1 MNDNLK
7 FDGLYRH
14 LSSGGYCNWWR
25 FYEDGVS
32 VRGQTTPQSYAQVAT
47 WLNRDKQTHCPFSW
61 ADERSLDLELR
72 VPHPHDATVTTFQR
86 TVHVGEGTIAD
97 QAKGEKRSPVE
108 LYTFIPMSAEMLD
121 PGPGPHKLQRISYA
135 KLLKLGIPE
144 AHIDL
149 LKRGSMSVKVMQSAT
164 AEEISLKNE
173 LSLKIARQ
181 IVAWR
186 DGQA

>member
-1 MNDNLK
+1 
-7 FDGLYRH
+7 
-14 LSSGGYCNWWR
+14 
-25 FYEDGVS
+25 
-32 VRGQTTPQSYAQVAT
+32 
-47 WLNRDKQTHCPFSW
+47 
-61 ADERSLDLELR
+61 
-72 VPHPHDATVTTFQR
+72 
-86 TVHVGEGTIAD
+86 
-97 QAKGEKRSPVE
+97 
-108 LYTFIPMSAEMLD
+108 MSAEMLD

-135 KLLKLGIPE
+135 KLLKQGIPE

>member
-1 MNDNLK
+1 MNDLLQ

-14 LSSGGYCNWWR
+14 LRGGGNCAWFR

-32 VRGQTTPQSYAQVAT
+32 VCGQTTPMSYSQVAT
-47 WLNRDKQTHCPFSW
+47 WLNRDTQTHCPFSRPD
-61 ADERSLDLELR
+61 ARTLDLELR
-72 VPHPHDATVTTFQR
+72 VKHPNDGTVTSFQR

-108 LYTFIPMSAEMLD
+108 LYTFIPMSAKALD
-121 PGPGPHKLQRISYA
+121 PGPGPYNFNRVSYA

-144 AHIDL
+144 AHIEL
-149 LKRGSMSVKVMQSAT
+149 LKRGSMSVKVMQSGT

-173 LSLKIARQ
+173 LSLKIAEQ